1 MANML
6 QLITKNLFNKKKT
19 RLFPIT
25 AERPAF
31 ERFRGRILLN
41 ADTCILCSLCARK
54 CPADAI
60 TVDRKNGKWQL
71 DAFRCIICG
80 ECVTACPK
88 KSISMTNDRRHAS
101 TDKEVIIHTV
111 EIPQPA
117 VKPVAV
123 PKPAAAEAAPS
134 KTDTVTT
141 VEKEEVKSS
150 IIA

>member
-1 MANML
+1 
-6 QLITKNLFNKKKT
+6 
-19 RLFPIT
+19 
-25 AERPAF
+25 
-31 ERFRGRILLN
+31 
-41 ADTCILCSLCARK
+41 
-54 CPADAI
+54 
-60 TVDRKNGKWQL
+60 
-71 DAFRCIICG
+71 
-80 ECVTACPK
+80 
-88 KSISMTNDRRHAS
+88 MTNDRRHAS